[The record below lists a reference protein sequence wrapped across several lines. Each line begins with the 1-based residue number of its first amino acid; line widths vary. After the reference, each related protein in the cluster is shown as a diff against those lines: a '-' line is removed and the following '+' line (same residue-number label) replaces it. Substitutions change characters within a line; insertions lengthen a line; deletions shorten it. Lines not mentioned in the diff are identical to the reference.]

1 MEWIGADHMK
11 VARQAFDDSVAVAR
25 QSVSHP
31 SPLAVGA
38 RVSSLARSNGFLLLE
53 ANLRVLEHYTRMV
66 PLGRRATRASTLF
79 ALATDLISGYTLLD
93 QRSRI
98 SKSLVGPEDWA
109 WQHTRSAYRLRD
121 TAAALGG
128 TLIKAGQFASTRPDI
143 LPSAYIRILS
153 TLQDH
158 VRAQPW
164 TVMRRAIRR
173 ELGRDPED
181 IFRWIDKRPLASA
194 SIAQVHR
201 AVLYDGRQ
209 VAVKI
214 QYPGI
219 GELIKSDLNILRP
232 LVAGIA
238 RIAENVQLQ
247 PILDHLEQTLPL
259 ELDFGREARVMTGL
273 RGALQHRKDV
283 VIPGVI
289 WELSTSRLLTMD
301 FVEGI
306 KITNRTALLEAGLHP
321 HEVAQLL
328 NDVYAEQMLRLGWLH
343 ADPHP
348 GNLLVRAG
356 PEGPELILLD
366 HGLTLQLSP
375 ALVGALREIVRAL
388 HEGDLDSLA
397 DALRRAG
404 MPLDAQVD
412 LETLLQI
419 VGVLLLDQS
428 VENDEDHQGAE
439 PAAKNAV
446 EIGQSLGRGL
456 GYIPADLIL
465 VGRALGLLDGVTKQ
479 LDPDLQALEI
489 ISGYVAPDTSSL
501 SPPYPA
507 ASEDNAPTG
516 LA

>member
-1 MEWIGADHMK
+1 
-11 VARQAFDDSVAVAR
+11 
-25 QSVSHP
+25 
-31 SPLAVGA
+31 
-38 RVSSLARSNGFLLLE
+38 
-53 ANLRVLEHYTRMV
+53 
-66 PLGRRATRASTLF
+66 
-79 ALATDLISGYTLLD
+79 
-93 QRSRI
+93 
-98 SKSLVGPEDWA
+98 
-109 WQHTRSAYRLRD
+109 
-121 TAAALGG
+121 
-128 TLIKAGQFASTRPDI
+128 
-143 LPSAYIRILS
+143 
-153 TLQDH
+153 
-158 VRAQPW
+158 
-164 TVMRRAIRR
+164 MRRAIRR
-173 ELGRDPED
+173 ELGREPEEV
-181 IFRWIDKRPLASA
+181 FRWIDRRPLASA

-209 VAVKI
+209 VAVKV

-219 GELIKSDLNILRP
+219 GELIKSDLKILGP
-232 LVAGIA
+232 LVTGIA
-238 RIAENVQLQ
+238 RIAENVQLK

-273 RGALQHRKDV
+273 RGALEHRMDV
-283 VIPGVI
+283 VIPDVI
-289 WELSTSRLLTMD
+289 WELSTPRLLTMD

-306 KITNRTALLEAGLHP
+306 KITNRAAIVEAGLDP

-356 PEGPELILLD
+356 PKGPELVLLD

-375 ALVGALREIVRAL
+375 ALVGALREMVRAL
-388 HEGDLDSLA
+388 HEGDLASLA
-397 DALRRAG
+397 EALRRAG

-428 VENDEDHQGAE
+428 VVEEDGDRQGAE
-439 PAAKNAV
+439 HAGAKNAV

-489 ISGYVAPDTSSL
+489 ISGYVAPDTSSS
-501 SPPYPA
+501 SPHPSPSP
-507 ASEDNAPTG
+507 ASEDNTPIG